1 MKKVLCI
8 VFALLLTLAL
18 LVGAA
23 ACSASKNMSD
33 PRAAEENAMKS
44 DAANGGVTKVI
55 LTTDRM
61 MVYTVELDL
70 SVANY
75 DQAAKE
81 IRTALDEAGGYEQ
94 SSSTSQSGYYKFT
107 LRVPTQKLN
116 EFLEKVGKSGTV
128 EEQVVSGRDITD
140 SYVYAENERDALI
153 GKKAAF
159 EALAEKAETFD
170 EQLKIQ
176 EKILEVAA
184 EIDHY
189 NDKLSD
195 YKKES
200 DYSTVN
206 IDLYEEG
213 TYEEPGFWESLGNV
227 FLGSGKSIGSVIG
240 FLLTVLVAIIPYA
253 LLVGV
258 IIGIIILI
266 KFLVCRGRKK
276 VFKIFGHVVKDYSE
290 NAEATEQEQPKTK
303 EATEKEKT
311 TDDQQE

>member
-1 MKKVLCI
+1 MKKALCI
-8 VFALLLTLAL
+8 VFALLLTIAL

-23 ACSASKNMSD
+23 ACSARKNMID

-55 LTTDRM
+55 LTTERM

-70 SVANY
+70 SVQNY

-81 IRTALDEAGGYEQ
+81 LRTALDQAGGYEQ
-94 SSSTSQSGYYKFT
+94 SSYTSKEGYYKFT
-107 LRVPTQKLN
+107 FRVPTQKLN
-116 EFLEKVGKSGTV
+116 EFLEQAGKSGTV
-128 EEQVVSGRDITD
+128 EEQNVTGRDITD
-140 SYVYAENERDALI
+140 SYLNAQNERDALI
-153 GKKAAF
+153 GEKAAF

-170 EQLKIQ
+170 DELKIQ

-184 EIDHY
+184 KIDHY

-213 TYEEPGFWESLGNV
+213 TYEEPGFWETLGNV

-253 LLVGV
+253 LLVGA
-258 IIGIIILI
+258 IIGLVILI
-266 KFLVCRGRKK
+266 KFLICRGRKK
-276 VFKIFGHVVKDYSE
+276 TFKIFGHVVKDYSE
-290 NAEATEQEQPKTK
+290 NAQAPVEEDPKT
-303 EATEKEKT
+303 EETGEKEKP
-311 TDDQQE
+311 ENKE